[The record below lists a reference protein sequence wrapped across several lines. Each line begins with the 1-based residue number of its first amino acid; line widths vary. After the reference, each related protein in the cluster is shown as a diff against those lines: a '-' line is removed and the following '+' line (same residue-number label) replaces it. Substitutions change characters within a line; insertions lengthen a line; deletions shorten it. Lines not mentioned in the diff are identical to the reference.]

1 MCVWFDLS
9 EVNPQYINVL
19 PVDSLIF
26 CCAISI
32 TSNFLLRVGYREI
45 VSRFLLFPSNLFP
58 KQFPGHSILN
68 PSPKF

>member
-32 TSNFLLRVGYREI
+32 TSNFLLRV
-45 VSRFLLFPSNLFP
+45 S
-58 KQFPGHSILN
+58 
-68 PSPKF
+68 